1 VIALFLA
8 GCVQSEALT
17 YTTCD
22 VAATLDPPSAAVGD
36 TVVATGA
43 PFTEPYDT
51 LLQVGGY
58 SSQIVDVVRDDCDT
72 CDSCRDEAL
81 CTTCETCAECEE
93 ACAPCV
99 QTITFV
105 VPEGPAPGPT
115 SVVIRNGFG
124 SSPALPFEVT
134 PSATDTGPADTGPA
148 DTGPADTGP
157 RDTGPADTGAA
168 SSPLRGPDAAM
179 APMASPSWYERARSW
194 LILIPG

>member
-1 VIALFLA
+1 MIALFLA

-22 VAATLDPPSAAVGD
+22 VAATLEPASAAVGD
-36 TVVATGA
+36 SVVATGA

-58 SSQIVDVVRDDCDT
+58 TAQIVDVTRDDCET

-81 CTTCETCAECEE
+81 CTTCETCSECDE
-93 ACAPCV
+93 ACALCV
-99 QTITFV
+99 QTIEFV
-105 VPEGPAPGPT
+105 VPEGPAAGPT

-124 SSPALPFEVT
+124 SSPALPFEVA
-134 PSATDTGPADTGPA
+134 PSGTDTGPVDTGPA

-157 RDTGPADTGAA
+157 RETGPADTGPATSSFTRPEPATAPIAA
-168 SSPLRGPDAAM
+168 
-179 APMASPSWYERARSW
+179 PSWYERARSW